1 MVVIKRL
8 WQPEKILEQTM
19 QAGGMEQVLTAH
31 HMGDALMRIVDHD
44 RKVIAGGNILARQDD
59 VAPRRRI
66 GQNHAGL
73 PARTCA
79 RFTPGQRLPA
89 WRRKR
94 HRGSHIEAQC
104 ERIAGIE
111 PSATLGRRHLLCVSR
126 IECNA
131 VGIARPRPGAI
142 ALRHQARNLGAASPL
157 ALPPGPN
164 APLRDG
170 GLFAPPY
177 LE

>member
-73 PARTCA
+73 PARTCGDKSWWDYVCRESHSLPLQPHTGGLPTTATSSISWAFQWCTMA
-79 RFTPGQRLPA
+79 RFG
-89 WRRKR
+89 
-94 HRGSHIEAQC
+94 IVEC
-104 ERIAGIE
+104 E
-111 PSATLGRRHLLCVSR
+111 LGHC
-126 IECNA
+126 
-131 VGIARPRPGAI
+131 
-142 ALRHQARNLGAASPL
+142 
-157 ALPPGPN
+157 
-164 APLRDG
+164 RD
-170 GLFAPPY
+170 
-177 LE
+177 